1 MVDITAQ
8 GILFDMDGTLVNTI
22 ACVERGWTDLANEH
36 SIDAQALLNTVHGHP
51 TYDVLRAWFPPHM
64 HTRQYAQSFEH
75 QLMHDTRGVFA
86 VPGALRVL
94 SMLKDSEWAIV
105 TAATEDLALTR
116 MQQIGLDAP
125 KKLVADTSVKKGKPD
140 PEGYEVGAR
149 LLGISPKDAV
159 VFEDSVNGVVA
170 GCAAGCT
177 VVGVLTSTHEDKLR
191 EAGAK
196 YVIKDFTQVQISHAN
211 GLVIT
216 LDI

>member
-22 ACVERGWTDLANEH
+22 ECVERGWTDLANEH
-36 SIDAQALLNTVHGHP
+36 SIDAQALIRTVHGHP
-51 TYDVLRAWFPPHM
+51 TKDVLRAWFPPHM
-64 HTRQYAQSFEH
+64 HTLEYAQSFEH
-75 QLMHDTRGVFA
+75 KLMHDTRGVFA

-94 SMLKDSEWAIV
+94 STLRDSEWAIV
-105 TAATEDLALTR
+105 TAATEDLARTR
-116 MQQIGLDAP
+116 MQQIGIAVP
-125 KKLVADTSVKKGKPD
+125 AKLVADTSVQKGKPH

-159 VFEDSVNGVVA
+159 VFEDSVNGVLA

-177 VVGVLTSTHEDKLR
+177 VVGVLTSTSEDKLR

-196 YVIKDFTQVQISHAN
+196 YVIKDFTQVQISRAD

-216 LDI
+216 LDV